1 MNSKVNIV
9 IEKNE
14 TGYLVSF
21 PELENQQFKD
31 PSFDAIITRLKEM
44 LSQQFTSSE
53 PEKPMTT
60 GQSILDIVQKFSADM
75 TDDEINQLPIDGA
88 EEHDHYL
95 YGTLKQNL

>member
-1 MNSKVNIV
+1 MNSKVSIV

-14 TGYLVSF
+14 NGYLVSF

-31 PSFDAIITRLKEM
+31 SSFDAIITRLKET

-53 PEKPMTT
+53 PEQPLTT
-60 GQSILDIVQKFSADM
+60 GQSILDIVQKFAADM
-75 TDDEINQLPIDGA
+75 TDDEIEQLPIDGA

-95 YGTLKQNL
+95 YGTPKQNP